1 MRPRLGKVR
10 LVGLVRVWSSFHS
23 YHFASFM
30 NIFILEFTEPIWS
43 LYGLDVSEIT
53 TSKESFKSRAIFL
66 FFRRLSGTMLPKP
79 GPREPWSLNFLHA
92 LYFRLKQA
100 CIWPDLTNSFSWYLD
115 TYIRSV
121 NTVAVLTVMEVLYV
135 YWVHHVLF
143 NQLHH

>member
-10 LVGLVRVWSSFHS
+10 LVGLVQLWSSFHS

-66 FFRRLSGTMLPKP
+66 FSASEWDDAAQTRP
-79 GPREPWSLNFLHA
+79 SLKF
-92 LYFRLKQA
+92 
-100 CIWPDLTNSFSWYLD
+100 
-115 TYIRSV
+115 
-121 NTVAVLTVMEVLYV
+121 
-135 YWVHHVLF
+135 
-143 NQLHH
+143 